1 MLLHYCFYCIYQTN
15 MSIFW
20 VNQKI
25 FFKHLYLFSN
35 FLLLFSK
42 GVTTEYGCVGVRAAV
57 ADNII
62 KA

>member
-1 MLLHYCFYCIYQTN
+1 
-15 MSIFW
+15 
-20 VNQKI
+20 
-25 FFKHLYLFSN
+25 
-35 FLLLFSK
+35 LFSK